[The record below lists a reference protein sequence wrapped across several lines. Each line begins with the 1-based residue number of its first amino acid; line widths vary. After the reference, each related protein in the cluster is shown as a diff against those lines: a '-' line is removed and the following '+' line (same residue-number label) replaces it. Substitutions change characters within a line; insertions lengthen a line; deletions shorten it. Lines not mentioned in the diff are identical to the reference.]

1 MKKGIQPSG
10 MITRRKILSVAM
22 KLFLEKGYEGTTAKE
37 VADMA
42 GIISGSP
49 FFQFGNKEGVLLDL
63 VRQMFDGQFAT
74 ADALAGKNADPL
86 LVYALET
93 ALQLHIAEMSDT
105 LRELYVT
112 AYTLPRTAAYIYEN
126 MTDKIEAIFSPYLA
140 GSEKNDFYE
149 LEIAA
154 AGVMRGFMARHCDLY
169 FTIERKIMRCVSC
182 CFKLYEVPP
191 ERYMPALRQALT
203 VDLAAVARM
212 MVDKTV
218 REAEADVEAALAV
231 PRPER
236 RAKAKDEPAAD
247 TPEEKKEE
255 KEE

>member
-10 MITRRKILSVAM
+10 MITRRKILSVSM

-93 ALQLHIAEMSDT
+93 ALQLHIAEMSDP

-126 MTDKIEAIFSPYLA
+126 MIDKIEAIFSPYLA

-236 RAKAKDEPAAD
+236 RAKAKDESAAD
-247 TPEEKKEE
+247 TPEEKEE
-255 KEE
+255 KEK

>member
-10 MITRRKILSVAM
+10 MVTRRKILTVSM

-42 GIISGSP
+42 GIVSGSP

-63 VRQMFDGQFAT
+63 VKQMFDGQFAT
-74 ADALAGKNADPL
+74 AGMLAGEGADPL
-86 LVYALET
+86 LLYALET
-93 ALQLHIAEMSDT
+93 ALQLHIAEMSDP

-112 AYTLPRTAAYIYEN
+112 AYTLPRTSAYIYEN
-126 MTDKIEAIFSPYLA
+126 MIDKIESIFSPYLT
-140 GSEKNDFYE
+140 GLEKNDFYE

-169 FTIERKIMRCVSC
+169 FTIERKVMRCLSC
-182 CFKLYEVPP
+182 CFKLYEVPR
-191 ERYMPALRQALT
+191 EIYMPALQQALA
-203 VDLAAVARM
+203 VDLASVARM
-212 MVDKTV
+212 VVDKTV
-218 REAEADVEAALAV
+218 RAAEEGVEAALAE

-236 RAKAKDEPAAD
+236 KSRTKSSEDC
-247 TPEEKKEE
+247 
-255 KEE
+255 

>member
-10 MITRRKILSVAM
+10 MITRRKILSVSM

-218 REAEADVEAALAV
+218 REAEAAAEAALAV

-236 RAKAKDEPAAD
+236 RAKAKDESAAD
-247 TPEEKKEE
+247 TPEENKEE

>member
-10 MITRRKILSVAM
+10 MITRRKILSVSM

-93 ALQLHIAEMSDT
+93 ALQLHIAEMSDP

-231 PRPER
+231 PRLER

>member
-10 MITRRKILSVAM
+10 MITRRKILSVSM

-93 ALQLHIAEMSDT
+93 ALQLHIAEMSDP

-154 AGVMRGFMARHCDLY
+154 AGVIRGFMARHCDLY